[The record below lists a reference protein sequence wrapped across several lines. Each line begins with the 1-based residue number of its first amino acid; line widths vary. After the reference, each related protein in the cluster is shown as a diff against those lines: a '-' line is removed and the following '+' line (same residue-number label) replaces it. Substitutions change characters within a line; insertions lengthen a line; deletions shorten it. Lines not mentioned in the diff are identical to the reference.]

1 MQSTNEKDY
10 DKHLMIK
17 KWKEGGKSMV
27 VFCREENISYYSFQY
42 WQRKLSSV
50 KKPTKTSG
58 FIKIKP
64 IRSSSSGSVFCE
76 LLSANGHRLIFPDY
90 VEVSFLKQLL

>member
-1 MQSTNEKDY
+1 MEPINEKDY

-17 KWKEGGKSMV
+17 KWREGGKSMV

-42 WQRKLSSV
+42 WQRKLTKE
-50 KKPTKTSG
+50 KKPISSSR

-64 IRSSSSGSVFCE
+64 LPQPKVNTVFCE
-76 LLSANGHRLIFPDY
+76 LLSANGHRLIFYDFI
-90 VEVSFLKQLL
+90 EVSFLKQLL